1 MKRSVIVTGGTGGLG
16 GAVVSAFLASDDRVV
31 VPWIVAA
38 ERDRMHPHFE
48 AALGSEQL
56 VLLEADIAEAEGAAR
71 VVKAAGDPSVLING
85 AGGFA
90 MGPHHETDLATWD
103 HLFRLNVRAAAAMT
117 HAALPTFFARAG
129 GAIVNV
135 AANAA
140 LDPPPDMGAYV
151 ASKAA
156 LIAFTRS
163 LAREVAGRGV
173 RVNAIAPDVTQTPQV
188 DYRNRIPEDMWV
200 RWPLWVPVG
209 GVGEPADNAVVV
221 LFLASDLSRWV
232 TGHEIPTDGGTLA
245 AGGWFR
251 TSPGGRWTNRP
262 REA

>member
-173 RVNAIAPDVTQTPQV
+173 RVNAVLPTTIDTPANRAAMPDADFSLWTKPAAIAAA
-188 DYRNRIPEDMWV
+188 IHW
-200 RWPLWVPVG
+200 
-209 GVGEPADNAVVV
+209 
-221 LFLASDLSRWV
+221 LASD
-232 TGHEIPTDGGTLA
+232 A
-245 AGGWFR
+245 ASAVRGALV
-251 TSPGGRWTNRP
+251 PV
-262 REA
+262 